1 MNQIIITKGSGGY
14 GGSLVIKP
22 TDKKNKVMYITG
34 GNEPAILKR
43 IVELTGLI
51 PVNGFKTK
59 VPDEEIA
66 VAIVDCGGVVRCG
79 VYPQKGIPTVNT
91 RNTGKAGPF
100 AKFITPKY
108 CLWSYKRSSDTAIG
122 GVSAYGFQS
131 KYEGEGSWFRC
142 YRLCKRKYDTFLWRY
157 GTGRSSVNTALF

>member
-1 MNQIIITKGSGGY
+1 MLAYSKRMEEMMNQIIITKGSGGY
-14 GGSLVIKP
+14 GGPLVIKP

-66 VAIVDCGGVVRCG
+66 VAIE
-79 VYPQKGIPTVNT
+79 
-91 RNTGKAGPF
+91 
-100 AKFITPKY
+100 
-108 CLWSYKRSSDTAIG
+108 IG
-122 GVSAYGFQS
+122 RAHV
-131 KYEGEGSWFRC
+131 
-142 YRLCKRKYDTFLWRY
+142 
-157 GTGRSSVNTALF
+157 

>member
-14 GGSLVIKP
+14 GGPLVIKP
-22 TDKKNKVMYITG
+22 TDKKNKVIYITG

-100 AKFITPKY
+100 AKFITPEIY
-108 CLWSYKRSSDTAIG
+108 VS
-122 GVSAYGFQS
+122 GVTKDHQIQLL
-131 KYEGEGSWFRC
+131 EE
-142 YRLCKRKYDTFLWRY
+142 
-157 GTGRSSVNTALF
+157 

>member
-14 GGSLVIKP
+14 GGPLVIKP

-59 VPDEEIA
+59 VPDEELALIQISEPTRLRRISDA
-66 VAIVDCGGVVRCG
+66 VI
-79 VYPQKGIPTVNT
+79 
-91 RNTGKAGPF
+91 
-100 AKFITPKY
+100 
-108 CLWSYKRSSDTAIG
+108 CLK
-122 GVSAYGFQS
+122 
-131 KYEGEGSWFRC
+131 K
-142 YRLCKRKYDTFLWRY
+142 
-157 GTGRSSVNTALF
+157 

>member
-14 GGSLVIKP
+14 GGPLVIKP

-66 VAIVDCGGVVRCG
+66 VAIVDWRCC
-79 VYPQKGIPTVNT
+79 
-91 RNTGKAGPF
+91 ALWCLS
-100 AKFITPKY
+100 AKRHSNCEY
-108 CLWSYKRSSDTAIG
+108 
-122 GVSAYGFQS
+122 
-131 KYEGEGSWFRC
+131 
-142 YRLCKRKYDTFLWRY
+142 
-157 GTGRSSVNTALF
+157 

>member
-1 MNQIIITKGSGGY
+1 M
-14 GGSLVIKP
+14 
-22 TDKKNKVMYITG
+22 
-34 GNEPAILKR
+34 
-43 IVELTGLI
+43 I

-100 AKFITPKY
+100 AKFITPEIY
-108 CLWSYKRSSDTAIG
+108 VS
-122 GVSAYGFQS
+122 GVTKDHQIQLL
-131 KYEGEGSWFRC
+131 EE
-142 YRLCKRKYDTFLWRY
+142 
-157 GTGRSSVNTALF
+157 

>member
-14 GGSLVIKP
+14 GGPLVIKP

-66 VAIVDCGGVVRCG
+66 VAIVDC

-100 AKFITPKY
+100 AKFITPEIY
-108 CLWSYKRSSDTAIG
+108 VS
-122 GVSAYGFQS
+122 GVTKDHQIQLL
-131 KYEGEGSWFRC
+131 EE
-142 YRLCKRKYDTFLWRY
+142 
-157 GTGRSSVNTALF
+157 